1 MPRPRALGQQHVPAA
16 FSSWHVPPT
25 VRGRRNRAVP
35 GIFDSPR
42 SPCAPATCCFAT
54 LSSRPGRRPRSRST
68 LPRSFFFLA
77 PFSLRSRASA
87 ARARPGNSA
96 YFYSRTAAYLY
107 EYSRKYPPSDLIY
120 FAAVC
125 PEVSTVICLPNQSL
139 AAVVASRASFR
150 APCPAR
156 NYALLKPSPLAEYP
170 RARAR
175 APSHARADQ
184 PNPRLCLGL
193 ERSPPRS

>member
-54 LSSRPGRRPRSRST
+54 LSSRPGGRPRSRST
-68 LPRSFFFLA
+68 LPRSFFFSA

-87 ARARPGNSA
+87 ARARPGSSA

-150 APCPAR
+150 ARFRA
-156 NYALLKPSPLAEYP
+156 P
-170 RARAR
+170 RARALPCPKLC
-175 APSHARADQ
+175 AIKAIAACGIPPCSGSGSL
-184 PNPRLCLGL
+184 PRTG
-193 ERSPPRS
+193 